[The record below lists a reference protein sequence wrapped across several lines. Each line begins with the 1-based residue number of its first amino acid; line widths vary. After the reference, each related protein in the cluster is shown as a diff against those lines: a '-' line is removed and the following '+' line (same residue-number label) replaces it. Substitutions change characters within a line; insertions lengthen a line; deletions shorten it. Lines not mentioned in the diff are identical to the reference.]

1 MGRGMSRPVSYTFAS
16 GPEVRQLAS
25 GRWQYTDTGKFAPE
39 KAGRPL
45 AAGYKKDSRGRV
57 YNQSERAARGRRNFG
72 LPPAAAPP
80 PPKRSRAPLKAA
92 GLSLLVPPNV
102 YTSQSLADI
111 SPEAKEAA
119 AAIASRDLSPGAGP
133 VYGYYRVTVA
143 RWAEDWTSFVIAYD
157 PRSPTATATITAS
170 TGITDQPAAA
180 GLNAEELALRKKY
193 IALDSKLDADDDAII
208 ETIAIIVPIRA
219 IRGQ

>member
-1 MGRGMSRPVSYTFAS
+1 MSRAVKYTFAS

-25 GRWQYTDTGKFAPE
+25 GRWQYTATGKFAPE

-45 AAGYKKDSRGRV
+45 AAGFKKDRRGRV
-57 YNQSERAARGRRNFG
+57 YDQRERAARGRRNFG

-80 PPKRSRAPLKAA
+80 PTKRSRAPLKAA

-133 VYGYYRVTVA
+133 VYGHYRVTVA
-143 RWAEDWTSFVIAYD
+143 RWAEDWTSFVIAYSPYD
-157 PRSPTATATITAS
+157 PSGTAEISAS

-180 GLNAEELALRKKY
+180 GLNAGELAGRKKY
-193 IALDSKLDADDDAII
+193 QALGTIEPAINVVI
-208 ETIAIIVPIRA
+208 ETIAVIVPIRA

>member
-1 MGRGMSRPVSYTFAS
+1 MSRPVSYTYAS

-25 GRWQYTDTGKFAPE
+25 GRWQYTATGKFAPE

-45 AAGYKKDSRGRV
+45 AAGFKKDKRGRV
-57 YNQSERAARGRRNFG
+57 YDQSERAARGRRNFG
-72 LPPAAAPP
+72 LPPAAAPPP

-119 AAIASRDLSPGAGP
+119 AAIASRDLSPGSGP
-133 VYGYYRVTVA
+133 VYGHYRVTVA
-143 RWAEDWTSFVIAYD
+143 RWAEDWTSFVVAYSPND
-157 PRSPTATATITAS
+157 PSGTAEISAS

-180 GLNAEELALRKKY
+180 GLNAGELAGRKKY
-193 IALDSKLDADDDAII
+193 QALGATDPAANVVI
-208 ETIAIIVPIRA
+208 ETIAVIVPIRA
-219 IRGQ
+219 IRGR

>member
-1 MGRGMSRPVSYTFAS
+1 MSRPVKYTYAS

-25 GRWQYTDTGKFAPE
+25 GRWQYTATGKFAPE

-45 AAGYKKDSRGRV
+45 AAGFKKDSRGRV
-57 YNQSERAARGRRNFG
+57 YDRAERAARGRRNFG

-80 PPKRSRAPLKAA
+80 PPKRSRAPLRAA

-102 YTSQSLADI
+102 YTSQSLEDI

-133 VYGYYRVTVA
+133 VYGHYRVTVA
-143 RWAEDWTSFVIAYD
+143 RWAEDWTSFVVAYD

-193 IALDSKLDADDDAII
+193 IALDGKLGADDDAIT